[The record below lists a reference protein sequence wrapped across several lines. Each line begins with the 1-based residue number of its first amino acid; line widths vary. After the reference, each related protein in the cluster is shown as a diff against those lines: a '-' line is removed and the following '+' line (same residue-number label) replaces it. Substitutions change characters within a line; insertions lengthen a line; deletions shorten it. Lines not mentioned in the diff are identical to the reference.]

1 MDPTCLTIIVGRI
14 LRKEGQGVSEMGKL
28 FLSLKQLSKEMIHI
42 QILRRT
48 GQMPHHSACPST

>member
-42 QILRRT
+42 HILRCT
-48 GQMPHHSACPST
+48 GEMPHQSVCPST

>member
-28 FLSLKQLSKEMIHI
+28 FLSLKHLSKEMIHI
-42 QILRRT
+42 HLLRRT
-48 GQMPHHSACPST
+48 GEIPHQSVCPST